1 MVGGLL
7 RCGHGFLLGS
17 RSLRLGC
24 GRFLVCLSCARD
36 VGLWFGLL
44 LVCLSRAVR
53 VILLACFVLV
63 VPVCGWL
70 VAVYQV
76 FSVSG

>member
-1 MVGGLL
+1 M
-7 RCGHGFLLGS
+7 
-17 RSLRLGC
+17 
-24 GRFLVCLSCARD
+24 
-36 VGLWFGLL
+36 GLWFGLL
-44 LVCLSRAVR
+44 LVCLSQAVG

-63 VPVCGWL
+63 VPVCGL

>member
-1 MVGGLL
+1 MV
-7 RCGHGFLLGS
+7 
-17 RSLRLGC
+17 
-24 GRFLVCLSCARD
+24 
-36 VGLWFGLL
+36 WFAFSL
-44 LVCLSRAVR
+44 LVQSCGSYFACL
-53 VILLACFVLV
+53 IVLV